1 MAIAHAR
8 AVRYSTPI
16 ITADMQAA
24 VAEALLTADPYI
36 LSERTKAF
44 ERDFASLV
52 GAEHG
57 VAVSSG
63 TAALHLALLAAG
75 IGVDDEVIVPANA
88 YPPVADCVRL
98 IGATPVLVD
107 VDERTGCL
115 DPALVAPALTSRT
128 RAIVP
133 LHMYGH
139 PADLDPMLSLVRER
153 GLLLVEDGAHAL
165 GSRYKGR
172 PTGALGDIGIF
183 STGRKHI
190 TTGGI
195 GGMVTTNDADV
206 AERVRLLRNH
216 GRSERQQQDLRVMDS
231 VEMLGFNYRQSEI
244 LATLGRLQLQH
255 LPAWNEERRAHAAM
269 YRTRLADAG
278 LPVRPLEELPW
289 AFHSYLHFA
298 IRAAGRDGLAEFLTR
313 HGVETHFIYPVPVH
327 RQRLHAGHVRVPAQG
342 LPVSERITAEILTLP
357 TRPGLAAE
365 DIDYVCEQI
374 EAFYREGEH
383 ARD

>member
-1 MAIAHAR
+1 VAIANAR

-16 ITADMQAA
+16 ITPEMQAA
-24 VAEALLTADPYI
+24 VVEALLNADPYI

-44 ERDFASLV
+44 ERDFAVLV
-52 GAEHG
+52 GAEHA

-63 TAALHLALLAAG
+63 TAALHLALLGVG
-75 IGVDDEVIVPANA
+75 IGADDEVIVPANA

-98 IGATPVLVD
+98 LGAIPVLVD

-115 DPALVAPALTSRT
+115 DPALLAPALTSRT

-139 PADLDPMLSLVRER
+139 PADLDPMLDLARER
-153 GLLLVEDGAHAL
+153 GLLIIEDGAHAL
-165 GSRYKGR
+165 GTRYKGR
-172 PTGALGDIGIF
+172 PTGALGDVGIF

-195 GGMVTTNDADV
+195 GGMVTTNKADL

-216 GRSERQQQDLRVMDS
+216 GRSEQQQQDLRVMDS
-231 VEMLGFNYRQSEI
+231 VELLGFNYRQSEI
-244 LATLGRLQLQH
+244 LATLGQLQLQH
-255 LPAWNEERRAHAAM
+255 LPAWNDERRAHAAV
-269 YRTRLADAG
+269 YRTRLADLG
-278 LPVRPLEELPW
+278 VLVRPLEELPW

-298 IRAAGRDGLAEFLTR
+298 IRAERRDGLAKFLTR
-313 HGVETHFIYPVPVH
+313 QGVETHFIYPVPVH
-327 RQRLHAGHVRVPAQG
+327 RQRLHTGHVRVPAQG
-342 LPVSERITAEILTLP
+342 LPVSEHITAEILTLP

-365 DIDYVCEQI
+365 DIDYVCAQI
-374 EAFYREGEH
+374 EAFYRGG
-383 ARD
+383 